1 VSGAPLVKIKIYAL
15 QELNKM
21 KYKVYLW
28 IYKNNGRCYCREY
41 KNIQG
46 ETHREDGPAI
56 EYTKVQPR
64 VPPNDL
70 SFYFLNNKRY
80 SEKEYWEII
89 NEKID

>member
-1 VSGAPLVKIKIYAL
+1 
-15 QELNKM
+15 M

-28 IYKNNGRCYCREY
+28 IYKSNGCCYCREY

-56 EYTKVQPR
+56 EYTKER
-64 VPPNDL
+64 LN
-70 SFYFLNNKRY
+70 FYFLNNRKY

-89 NEKID
+89 NETQS

>member
-1 VSGAPLVKIKIYAL
+1 MSGALLIKIKIYAL

-28 IYKNNGRCYCREY
+28 IYKSNGRCYCREY

-56 EYTKVQPR
+56 EYTKE
-64 VPPNDL
+64 PPLDDL
-70 SFYFLNNKRY
+70 NYYFLNNRKY
-80 SEKEYWEII
+80 SEKEYWK
-89 NEKID
+89 KIKRI

>member
-1 VSGAPLVKIKIYAL
+1 VSGALLIKIKIYAL

-28 IYKNNGRCYCREY
+28 IYKSNGRCYCREY

-56 EYTKVQPR
+56 EYTKE
-64 VPPNDL
+64 PPLDDL
-70 SFYFLNNKRY
+70 NYYFLNNRKY
-80 SEKEYWEII
+80 SEKEYWK
-89 NEKID
+89 KIKRI